1 MSKVLHQGA
10 LDGLC
15 AVYAVVN
22 AARLSGLEA
31 RPAFARACQAVPPK
45 VWPRLLLEGAYFGEL
60 KKMGVAAVKDP
71 ALETPMRVRA
81 PFERNPP
88 PNNLTYWARF
98 DELFDDEAT
107 VCAILGV
114 EQPWM
119 HWLVAR
125 RSGGRVL
132 FADST
137 AGRLSY
143 RKNRASLYAGKRRS
157 RKGQWKLN
165 PKELLVFSRPD

>member
-1 MSKVLHQGA
+1 MAKVLHQGA

-22 AARLSGLEA
+22 AARLCGLEA
-31 RPAFARACQAVPPK
+31 RPAFTRACGAVPNK
-45 VWPRLLLEGAYFGEL
+45 VWPRLLVEGAYFREL
-60 KKMGVAAVKDP
+60 KKMGAAAVSDP
-71 ALETPMRVRA
+71 DRDEVFRVRA
-81 PFERNPP
+81 PFERRPP
-88 PNNLTYWARF
+88 ETNQSYWARF
-98 DELFDDEAT
+98 DELFDDERA

-119 HWLVAR
+119 HWIVAR
-125 RSGGRVL
+125 KNGRRVL

-143 RKNRASLYAGKRRS
+143 QKNRSSLYAGKRRS

-165 PKELLVFSRPD
+165 PSELLVFSRVD

>member
-1 MSKVLHQGA
+1 MDKVLHQGA

-22 AARLSGLEA
+22 AARLCGLEA
-31 RPAFARACQAVPPK
+31 RPAFARACNTVPAK
-45 VWPRLLLEGAYFGEL
+45 VWPRLLVEGAYFKEL
-60 KKMGVAAVKDP
+60 KKMGVAAVSDP
-71 ALETPMRVRA
+71 RLEEALKVRA

-88 PNNLTYWARF
+88 PNNQTYWARF
-98 DELFDDEAT
+98 DELFDDEDT

-125 RSGGRVL
+125 KNGRRVL

-143 RKNRASLYAGKRRS
+143 QKNRASLYAGKRRP
-157 RKGQWKLN
+157 RKNLWKLN
-165 PKELLVFSRPD
+165 PKELLVFSRP